1 MKGEVVVNA
10 KVFYRGNGEPVT
22 YDEMMK
28 LIADYISKDINQEYE
43 ITVGTD
49 SQNHNKTKM
58 VEVIAVHRVGHG
70 GVFFYRTEY
79 VRKIKALKEKIIE
92 ETSRSLENAQGLLDE
107 VGLYLLEDGIDIDE
121 LNVHFKIHCDIGHYG
136 KTSLLIK
143 EIVSWVH
150 SCGYEAVIKPDSYAA
165 SGIANKISK

>member
-1 MKGEVVVNA
+1 MNTKI
-10 KVFYRGNGEPVT
+10 FHRGNGEPVT
-22 YDEMMK
+22 YSKMMK

-49 SQNHNKTKM
+49 SQNHSRTKM
-58 VEVIAVHRVGHG
+58 VEVIAIHCVGHG
-70 GVFFYRTEY
+70 GIFFYRTDFI
-79 VRKIKALKEKIIE
+79 RKIKSLKEKIFE

-107 VGLYLLEDGIDIDE
+107 VELFLLEKGIDIEE

-136 KTSLLIK
+136 KTSTLIK